1 MIKNFLDSD
10 LPDPVEERT
19 ARTRETEVLGIF
31 GMEPELGEPRPT
43 EPAIELPKEEEP
55 AYERREPAEPP
66 APTILLP
73 YEPPTAG
80 ESVRMAG
87 LAWSVGI
94 TLFGSIVFMLVI
106 GWLADT
112 LLGTSPWGIVVGV
125 VIGSIIGFVQ
135 LFRINREIFRRNA
148 APPETTTLFSAVESA
163 EPPKAPSPILPP
175 PAETVPDDPPRP
187 DYLPRED

>member
-1 MIKNFLDSD
+1 MIKNLLDSD
-10 LPDPVEERT
+10 LTHSADEKK
-19 ARTRETEVLGIF
+19 TRGREPEVLGIF
-31 GMEPELGEPRPT
+31 GMEPELGELRPT

-55 AYERREPAEPP
+55 AFERREPAEPP

-112 LLGTSPWGIVVGV
+112 LLGSSPWGLVVGV

-148 APPETTTLFSAVESA
+148 APPETTTLFSATEAA
-163 EPPKAPSPILPP
+163 EPPKEPSPILLP
-175 PAETVPDDPPRP
+175 PAETPADDPPRP

>member
-10 LPDPVEERT
+10 LPDPVEKKA
-19 ARTRETEVLGIF
+19 ARTREPEVLGIF
-31 GMEPELGEPRPT
+31 GMEPELGAPQPT

-106 GWLADT
+106 GWLAAGWSGW
-112 LLGTSPWGIVVGV
+112 LYEIVPGFAAAMLAIVGV
-125 VIGSIIGFVQ
+125 SLATSVRRPGF
-135 LFRINREIFRRNA
+135 
-148 APPETTTLFSAVESA
+148 
-163 EPPKAPSPILPP
+163 
-175 PAETVPDDPPRP
+175 DPG
-187 DYLPRED
+187 

>member
-1 MIKNFLDSD
+1 MIKNLLDSD
-10 LPDPVEERT
+10 LTEPADEKK
-19 ARTRETEVLGIF
+19 TRGREPEVLGIF

-55 AYERREPAEPP
+55 AFERREPAEPP

-112 LLGTSPWGIVVGV
+112 LLGSSPWGLVVGV
-125 VIGSIIGFVQ
+125 IIGSIIGFVQ

-148 APPETTTLFSAVESA
+148 APPETTTLFSATEAA
-163 EPPKAPSPILPP
+163 EPSKEPSPVLLP
-175 PAETVPDDPPRP
+175 PAETPADVPPRP

>member
-1 MIKNFLDSD
+1 MIKNLLDSD
-10 LPDPVEERT
+10 LTEPADEKK
-19 ARTRETEVLGIF
+19 TRGREPEVLGIF

-112 LLGTSPWGIVVGV
+112 LLGTSPWGLVVGV
-125 VIGSIIGFVQ
+125 IIGSIIGFVQ

-148 APPETTTLFSAVESA
+148 APPETTTLFSADERA
-163 EPPKAPSPILPP
+163 KTPEAASPILLP
-175 PAETVPDDPPRP
+175 PAEAPADVPPRP

>member
-1 MIKNFLDSD
+1 MAAARSAWHFRHGAEPANR
-10 LPDPVEERT
+10 VQTGHRT
-19 ARTRETEVLGIF
+19 A
-31 GMEPELGEPRPT
+31 
-43 EPAIELPKEEEP
+43 EEEDP
-55 AYERREPAEPP
+55 ATPRTAEPP

-80 ESVRMAG
+80 DSVRMAG

-148 APPETTTLFSAVESA
+148 APPETTTLFSAADAS
-163 EPPKAPSPILPP
+163 EPPKEPSPILLPL
-175 PAETVPDDPPRP
+175 AETPADVPPRP

>member
-1 MIKNFLDSD
+1 MIKNLLDSD
-10 LPDPVEERT
+10 LTEPADEKK
-19 ARTRETEVLGIF
+19 TRGREPEVLGIF
-31 GMEPELGEPRPT
+31 GMEPELVEPRPT

-112 LLGTSPWGIVVGV
+112 LLGSSPWGLVVGV

-135 LFRINREIFRRNA
+135 LFRINREIFRRNS
-148 APPETTTLFSAVESA
+148 APPETTTLFSATEAA
-163 EPPKAPSPILPP
+163 EPPKEPSPVLLPP
-175 PAETVPDDPPRP
+175 SETSADVPPRP

>member
-1 MIKNFLDSD
+1 MIKNLLDSD
-10 LPDPVEERT
+10 LPDSVEERK
-19 ARTRETEVLGIF
+19 ARGREPEVLGIF

-43 EPAIELPKEEEP
+43 EPATDLPKEDEP

-80 ESVRMAG
+80 ETIRMSG
-87 LAWSVGI
+87 LAWSAGI

-112 LLGTSPWGIVVGV
+112 LLGSSPWGLVAGV
-125 VIGSIIGFVQ
+125 VIGSVIGFVQ

-148 APPETTTLFSAVESA
+148 APTETTSLFSDAGPA
-163 EPPKAPSPILPP
+163 EPPKESSPILLP
-175 PAETVPDDPPRP
+175 PAGTEADDPPRP

>member
-1 MIKNFLDSD
+1 MIKNLLDSD
-10 LPDPVEERT
+10 LPDPVEEKK
-19 ARTRETEVLGIF
+19 ARGREPEVLGIF

-43 EPAIELPKEEEP
+43 EPAIELPKEDEP

-80 ESVRMAG
+80 ETIRMSG
-87 LAWSVGI
+87 LAWSAGI

-112 LLGTSPWGIVVGV
+112 LLGSSPWGLVAGV
-125 VIGSIIGFVQ
+125 VIGSVIGFVQ

-148 APPETTTLFSAVESA
+148 ALPETTSLFSADEPA
-163 EPPKAPSPILPP
+163 EPPKAAEPILLPP
-175 PAETVPDDPPRP
+175 SETAAENP
-187 DYLPRED
+187 PRED